1 MGKSKPCTLNRHKPT
16 MEKRLAIGNR
26 QATDLEKEI
35 AKVIFDLAQSS
46 SENKDEFKNIYI
58 AGAREFSINSI
69 GKREKRVVLIYVP
82 YPSLKSA
89 QKLHYKIVLAIQKKK
104 SVQAFITAKRTILSR
119 WHKVHHS
126 QKRPR
131 SRTLTSVFDSILDD
145 LLVPGNITARRI
157 RHKLNGKLVYKIW
170 VNEENRPY
178 LEERADAISQIYE
191 SLTHRKIDVGF
202 KNDPKFF
209 KLKTFSRQSK
219 A

>member
-1 MGKSKPCTLNRHKPT
+1 MGKANLAHLIDIQPT

-35 AKVIFDLAQSS
+35 AKVIYDLAQSS
-46 SENKDEFKNIYI
+46 SENRADFKNIYI
-58 AGAREFSINSI
+58 AGAREFQINQL

-89 QKLHYKIVLAIQKKK
+89 QKLHFKIVTEIQKRK
-104 SVQAFITAKRTILSR
+104 SIQAFITAKRTIQSK
-119 WHKVHHS
+119 WIKVHHS
-126 QKRPR
+126 QTRPR

-145 LLVPGNITARRI
+145 LLVPGNITARRV
-157 RHKLNGKLVYKIW
+157 RHKLNGKLIYKIW

-191 SLTHRKIDVGF
+191 ALTHRSIEIDF
-202 KNDPKFF
+202 KNEPKYF
-209 KLKTFSRQSK
+209 KLRTFK
-219 A
+219 K

>member
-1 MGKSKPCTLNRHKPT
+1 MGKANSALNFLESY
-16 MEKRLAIGNR
+16 MERRLAIKGR
-26 QATDLEKEI
+26 EPTDLEKEI

-46 SENKDEFKNIYI
+46 SESREDFKNIYI

-104 SVQAFITAKRTILSR
+104 SVQAFTTAKRTILSR

-157 RHKLNGKLVYKIW
+157 RHKMNGKLLYKIW
-170 VNEENRPY
+170 VNEENRAY
-178 LEERADAISQIYE
+178 LEERVDAISQIYE

>member
-1 MGKSKPCTLNRHKPT
+1 MGKANSALNFLESY
-16 MEKRLAIGNR
+16 MERRLAIKGR
-26 QATDLEKEI
+26 ED
-35 AKVIFDLAQSS
+35 
-46 SENKDEFKNIYI
+46 FKNIYI

-119 WHKVHHS
+119 WHKAHHS

-131 SRTLTSVFDSILDD
+131 SRTLTSVFDNILDD

-157 RHKLNGKLVYKIW
+157 RHKLNGKLLYKIW
-170 VNEENRPY
+170 VNEENKSY
-178 LEERADAISQIYE
+178 LEERVDAISQIYE

-219 A
+219 N